1 MRTYFF
7 GTLEINWSLIAA
19 NGVLTQEQ
27 GRILSM
33 NSKLCGMVILPS
45 LTSYSQL
52 DGVLKITAHILSTTG
67 RICLYLSDGSLE
79 DKLKRLVIILPDSEL
94 P

>member
-52 DGVLKITAHILSTTG
+52 DLKITAHILSTTG